1 MYIQFIH
8 MANSWKKYGGI
19 YKSDKYNSIGVGTMV
34 ADQVL
39 IRQRIITNSQ
49 VAGSLFVGEN
59 INVDRDIIVGHD
71 AIIAGELIVSSK
83 SLFKDKAIFNETDDV
98 NDNYISFI
106 NGNAKLGRLGIGTS
120 APNSFLDINVSNS
133 DVNSGLGGST
143 VGNTVTDV
151 LTIRNSN
158 NKIRNIIAQN
168 VHNSGVVVDTIGN
181 VASIGFYKGDVSN
194 NTATPII
201 SISANTST
209 SNLSINSNIT
219 NILSTNT
226 NNLTSLGNTNI
237 TSTNTTHILSN
248 NVTNITSD
256 INTIVASNKDI
267 SIDARSNITMNAIG
281 NITITSTS
289 LSKINS
295 IVSLSN
301 RTANTPLLNS
311 TITIYDNGAETFLVD
326 YYKQNTVKAGNAV
339 TIVSSDTSSN
349 AFINIV
355 TPNQNGLSIGGGA
368 YPYNTSRSMGVIG
381 LMSTDASYL
390 PVQVLVT
397 NNTSD
402 KHKISVG
409 INTFSPETT
418 KYVMDINGPTRIGN
432 GEMHTRK
439 RALFEQSS
447 IHFSKVNPNFGVVT
461 GSPYIIDNG
470 AYRYDILITYDGGV
484 NWRTVSDIIT
494 SAIITT
500 TLFDKLDVYSISQNE
515 FLFIGKQASAR
526 LGHVIVDKNTPANN
540 RFFRSDF
547 NSPPYKFNSIYA
559 YKDNNYNILIGGTY
573 TYLSNP
579 TKSVIYYYKVSV
591 INSSNI
597 SATNLASQFIDA
609 SCSLITHCDGSGNN
623 AYFVGN
629 GIERID
635 FSSTMPVSL
644 SYKSD
649 GTYNKVYVYDANY
662 IVAVGNKI
670 SYTHN
675 GGVNW
680 TDITNINAYNT
691 SYPYTN
697 FGTNINIVSF
707 NITSVVLVDQL
718 NGIANGT
725 FTDNNGI
732 IRPLMIYT
740 KDGSVSWRRVDPK
753 VFYSSGVGHYIEN
766 NNLSCIVPSSTNN
779 YVIVNNITTSS
790 SSPFSS
796 GSSNIIYGYLPNI
809 FNVYSN
815 QVVDVN
821 GGMNVDGKIWQF

>member
-1 MYIQFIH
+1 

-39 IRQRIITNSQ
+39 IRQRVITNSQ

-59 INVDRDIIVGHD
+59 INVDLDIIVGHN
-71 AIIAGELIVSSK
+71 ATVSGELIVSSK
-83 SLFKDKAIFNETDDV
+83 SRFKDKIMFNETDDV
-98 NDNYISFI
+98 SDNYISFI

-120 APNSFLDINVSNS
+120 TPHSFLDINVSNS
-133 DVNSGLGGST
+133 AVNSGLGGST

-209 SNLSINSNIT
+209 SNLSFNSNVN
-219 NILSTNT
+219 NILSNNT

-281 NITITSTS
+281 NITITSNS

-301 RTANTPLLNS
+301 RTANDPLLNS
-311 TITIYDNGAETFLVD
+311 TITIYDNSAETFLVD
-326 YYKQNTVKAGNAV
+326 YYQQNTVKAGKAV

-390 PVQVLVT
+390 PVHVLVT

-432 GEMHTRK
+432 GEMHIRK

-447 IHFSKVNPNFGVVT
+447 IHFSKVNANFGAVT
-461 GSPYIIDNG
+461 GPPYIIDNS

-500 TLFDKLDVYSISQNE
+500 AAYDTLDVYSISQNE
-515 FLFIGKQASAR
+515 FLFIGRQASAR

-540 RFFRSDF
+540 TFFRSDF
-547 NSPPYKFNSIYA
+547 NSPPYTFNSIYA
-559 YKDNNYNILIGGTY
+559 YKDTNYNILIGGTY

-579 TKSVIYYYKVSV
+579 TKSVIYYYKVSA

-597 SATNLASQFIDA
+597 NATNLASHFIDA
-609 SCSLITHCDGSGNN
+609 SCTLITHCDGSGNN

-635 FSSTMPVSL
+635 FNSTIPVSL
-644 SYKSD
+644 SYKST
-649 GTYNKVYVYDANY
+649 GSYNKVYVYDANY
-662 IVAVGNKI
+662 VVAVGNKI
-670 SYTHN
+670 SYTRN
-675 GGVNW
+675 GGMNW
-680 TDITNINAYNT
+680 TDITNIDAYNT

-697 FGTNINIVSF
+697 FGTDINIVSF
-707 NITSVVLVDQL
+707 NITGVVLVDQL

-766 NNLSCIVPSSTNN
+766 NNLSCIVPSSTDN